1 MEQLSEGLRA
11 FMVIIGIIQ
20 LLFSVATWYLGIQI
34 KMLRMELMSRRD
46 CDARHQ
52 GVKDSIEMLRHQVAV
67 IDTKVHSH
75 LHEKE

>member
-1 MEQLSEGLRA
+1 MEQLSEGLRM

-20 LLFSVATWYLGIQI
+20 LLFSIATWYLGIQI

-46 CDARHQ
+46 CDTRHQ
-52 GVKDSIEMLRHQVAV
+52 GVKDSIEALRHQIAV